1 MKVREIMS
9 MKVHTCRPDQPL
21 WEAARIMW
29 DEDVGALPVIDREGH
44 VVGMITDR
52 DICMHAYTTGNR
64 LGDDTVAAAMAGDG
78 LVSASPEEDVADAER
93 DMGLRQVRR
102 VPVLEGGVLTGVLS
116 VTDLARAASTGT
128 RTTDAARVTRVLA
141 SIARPHVAPVS

>member
-9 MKVHTCRPDQPL
+9 RKVHTCHPEQPL

-29 DEDVGALPVIDREGH
+29 DEDVGALPVVDRDGH

-64 LGDDTVAAAMAGDG
+64 LGDDTVAAAMAGKE
-78 LVSASPEEDVADAER
+78 LVSASPDEDVADAER
-93 DMGLRQVRR
+93 DMGLQQVRR
-102 VPVLEGGVLTGVLS
+102 VPVIERGVLAGVLS
-116 VTDLARAASTGT
+116 VTDIARAASAGT
-128 RTTDAARVTRVLA
+128 RPSDATRFTHAIA
-141 SIARPHVAPVS
+141 SIGRPHSTPAS